1 MKKKE
6 KMIIAAIIPIIIIA
20 TIGGTY
26 YYYTT
31 ESSPPEDLKS
41 QWISSGP
48 FAIDKPKYKLGENIF
63 LTVNNLQVNEAG
75 TIHFVRPN
83 GVSYADLLFNGT
95 LKDHFSY
102 YFTPTT
108 SKLRKI
114 YNAED
119 LVGTWTVIF
128 SGVSYSPL
136 KFEIVNEYIRGGEA
150 NVPRINVNQ
159 TIG

>member
-1 MKKKE
+1 MKKKI
-6 KMIIAAIIPIIIIA
+6 IIAAIIPIIIIA
-20 TIGGTY
+20 IIGGAY

-31 ESSPPEDLKS
+31 QSSSPDDLKS

-63 LTVNNLQVNEAG
+63 LVVNNLQPNEAG

-83 GVSYADLLFNGT
+83 GVSYADLPFNGT

-108 SKLRKI
+108 SAIRKI
-114 YNAED
+114 HNPED

-136 KFEIVNEYIRGGEA
+136 KFDIVNEYIRGGEA
-150 NVPRINVNQ
+150 NVPRININQ
-159 TIG
+159 TAG

>member
-1 MKKKE
+1 MKKRKQV
-6 KMIIAAIIPIIIIA
+6 ISITLVVTAIAAVAGII
-20 TIGGTY
+20 Y
-26 YYYTT
+26 YYNTQA
-31 ESSPPEDLKS
+31 SPRDELKS

-63 LTVNNLQVNEAG
+63 MTVNKLQPNEAG

-83 GVSYADLLFNGT
+83 GVSYADLPFNGT
-95 LKDHFSY
+95 LKDYFTY

-108 SKLRKI
+108 SVIRKI
-114 YNAED
+114 HNPED

-159 TIG
+159 TTG